1 MTNPISLTGGNK
13 KLMSIT
19 NNQYDE
25 NSIVTLD
32 PREAVRQN
40 LGMYIGDNDSR
51 GMHHLL
57 TEIVANA
64 MDEAAAGF
72 GKTITVKINT
82 TNNMASVIDEG
93 RGIPFRMNKDG
104 KYAIVEMC
112 TELHSGGKF
121 EGAGNYKSSLG
132 LHGLGAS
139 LVQSLSSFFS
149 IDSVREDG
157 TCSFVV
163 IDGSYEDPEIVDGK
177 QKKTGT
183 VVEFIPDTKIFGP
196 LKWDK
201 KTIAEELQLH
211 ALLNNGLTFKLYFN
225 NDPVVSYCY
234 SNGIKDMIDIKR
246 GDAKP
251 ITDVYYFKTILNQ
264 DQENEFNIEFAF
276 QYIDKPSES
285 IYAFTNGGYNPD
297 FGEHVTGWKT
307 AYTSYINTK
316 ARESGDLGEKDDNFS
331 GDTVRKGLLLIL
343 SIKMNERPKFAEQT
357 KLTRTSASART
368 ACSQAVKK
376 MELPKTI
383 LQQIIKKILLEKK
396 AEDAAKRAKEAANK
410 IAKGGKNMN
419 ALKDLPVKLADCT
432 SRDGEIFFCE
442 GDSAGGGAK
451 ETRDRQTQAV
461 LPLRGKVLNTFDKEL
476 ADIIH
481 NQEIKD
487 ILTCLGCGIGEN
499 FNINNLR
506 YQRIIFMA
514 DADADGGHITC
525 LLTALFL
532 RHLPEFVKAGKIY
545 TAVPPLYR
553 VQRKKETIYCYSD
566 EELKAVAKKT
576 DEVTR
581 FKGLGEMS
589 PAELY
594 DTTMNPDKRHL
605 IQLTT
610 EDFDNTMDLY
620 ETLMGTSAKAR
631 RDFILANKL
640 SKLDK
645 DDVDLFDSEGDDE

>member
-1 MTNPISLTGGNK
+1 MPS
-13 KLMSIT
+13 
-19 NNQYDE
+19 
-25 NSIVTLD
+25 
-32 PREAVRQN
+32 N
-40 LGMYIGDNDSR
+40 L
-51 GMHHLL
+51 
-57 TEIVANA
+57 
-64 MDEAAAGF
+64 
-72 GKTITVKINT
+72 
-82 TNNMASVIDEG
+82 
-93 RGIPFRMNKDG
+93 
-104 KYAIVEMC
+104 
-112 TELHSGGKF
+112 
-121 EGAGNYKSSLG
+121 
-132 LHGLGAS
+132 
-139 LVQSLSSFFS
+139 
-149 IDSVREDG
+149 
-157 TCSFVV
+157 
-163 IDGSYEDPEIVDGK
+163 
-177 QKKTGT
+177 
-183 VVEFIPDTKIFGP
+183 
-196 LKWDK
+196 
-201 KTIAEELQLH
+201 
-211 ALLNNGLTFKLYFN
+211 
-225 NDPVVSYCY
+225 
-234 SNGIKDMIDIKR
+234 
-246 GDAKP
+246 
-251 ITDVYYFKTILNQ
+251 
-264 DQENEFNIEFAF
+264 
-276 QYIDKPSES
+276 
-285 IYAFTNGGYNPD
+285 
-297 FGEHVTGWKT
+297 
-307 AYTSYINTK
+307 
-316 ARESGDLGEKDDNFS
+316 
-331 GDTVRKGLLLIL
+331 
-343 SIKMNERPKFAEQT
+343 
-357 KLTRTSASART
+357 
-368 ACSQAVKK
+368 
-376 MELPKTI
+376 
-383 LQQIIKKILLEKK
+383 
-396 AEDAAKRAKEAANK
+396 
-410 IAKGGKNMN
+410 
-419 ALKDLPVKLADCT
+419 
-432 SRDGEIFFCE
+432 
-442 GDSAGGGAK
+442 DSAGGGAK

-461 LPLRGKVLNTFDKEL
+461 LPLRGKVSNTFDKEL

-532 RHLPEFVKAGKIY
+532 RHLPELVKAGKIY